1 MHIIVIMKMLM
12 LVFLNLF
19 VEKDGSVP
27 TSDRR
32 QVLLQ
37 KLEGVET
44 ENTEL
49 KRQLKVAQKRLQDL
63 YERDSQQG
71 EHKLHCRQ

>member
-12 LVFLNLF
+12 LVFLNFF